1 MAIGTVDSFVSTRL
15 ACDVLTHTRA
25 GMQLYMQSSAPE
37 FALQCP
43 KEPQKRLTYAI
54 IANMVGLLDVQQPT
68 SPNMFKTA
76 FTAREIPLVS
86 PSEYALFLF
95 ASFQCSLSTALYTF
109 IYLERAA
116 RAHHDVQMTPY
127 TVHRLLLSAFV
138 VACKYVEDGKF
149 SMQAFAHV
157 GGVGLND
164 LLTLEVSFIKLTCC
178 NLYVSQETFNMCKVL
193 ALTIGKYSKQDVA
206 PNPVSTSALVSH

>member
-1 MAIGTVDSFVSTRL
+1 
-15 ACDVLTHTRA
+15 
-25 GMQLYMQSSAPE
+25 MQMYMQPSAPE

-43 KEPQKRLTYAI
+43 SKLQRKLTYAI
-54 IANMVGLLDVQQPT
+54 IAHMIGLLGSQQLMT
-68 SPNMFKTA
+68 QIVFNSVFAN
-76 FTAREIPLVS
+76 REIPTVS
-86 PSEYALFLF
+86 PSDYALFLF
-95 ASFQCSLSTALYTF
+95 ASFKCSLSTALYTF